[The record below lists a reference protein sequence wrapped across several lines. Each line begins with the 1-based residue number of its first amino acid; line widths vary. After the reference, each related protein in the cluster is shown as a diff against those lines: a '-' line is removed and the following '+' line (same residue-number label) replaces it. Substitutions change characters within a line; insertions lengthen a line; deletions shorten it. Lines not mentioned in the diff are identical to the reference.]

1 MAGKKQYRIVEN
13 WSRNALEK
21 TVEELL
27 ADGWTLVGGVAMT
40 TSLGNERTYAQAMI
54 KELYNEDV

>member
-1 MAGKKQYRIVEN
+1 MIYRIAEN

-40 TSLGNERTYAQAMI
+40 TSQGNERVYAQALI
-54 KELYNEDV
+54 RTKNDEQ